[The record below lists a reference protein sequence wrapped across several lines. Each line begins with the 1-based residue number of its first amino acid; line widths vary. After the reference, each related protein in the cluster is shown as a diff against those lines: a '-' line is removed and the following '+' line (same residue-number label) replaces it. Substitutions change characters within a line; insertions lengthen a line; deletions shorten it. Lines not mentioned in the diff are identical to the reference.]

1 MRRLIL
7 AGAGHAHARVLLEL
21 ALRPVTDVEVILVSP
36 VAQAPYSGMVPGWIA
51 GHYRWE
57 ECCVDFARLC
67 MRAGA
72 RLYVASLTGIDA
84 TRSQVMLDDA
94 ERLSYDWLSLDIG
107 STLQPPASERLDILP
122 MRPLATLNTRWNALL
137 DRVVHLCD
145 GSRFRVLMVGGGA
158 AGAESVLAAQ
168 EGLRQAAPSVNFTM
182 TLATQGSKIVPAMA
196 AGASHRLERH
206 LSRRGIAV
214 VRNFSAS
221 HIDGDAVMAADGR
234 RLHADVALWATGA
247 QAHAWP
253 ARSGLP
259 VDERGFIRID
269 RCLRVIGIA
278 NIFASGD
285 CASWQPPLPKAGVFA
300 VRMGPVLAHN
310 LRALIQGTPLRSYH
324 PQRRHLVLLGI
335 CSRHAVASWGPLS
348 CEGDWVWGW
357 KERIDRRFLARYN
370 ST

>member
-21 ALRPVTDVEVILVSP
+21 ALRPLTDVEIILVSP
-36 VAQAPYSGMVPGWIA
+36 VEQAPYSGMVPGWMA
-51 GHYRWE
+51 AHYRWE

-72 RLYVASLTGIDA
+72 RLFVASLTGIDVVR
-84 TRSQVMLDDA
+84 TQVTLDDG

-107 STLQPPASERLDILP
+107 STLQPPPSERLDILP
-122 MRPLATLNTRWNALL
+122 MRPLATLNTRWHALL
-137 DRVVHLCD
+137 DRVAHLGD

-158 AGAESVLAAQ
+158 AGVESVLAAR
-168 EGLRQAAPSVNFTM
+168 EGLWQAAPSVNFTM
-182 TLATQGSKIVPAMA
+182 TLATQGSKIVPTMA
-196 AGASHRLERH
+196 AGASRRLTRH
-206 LSRRGIAV
+206 LSRSGIAV
-214 VRNFSAS
+214 VHNFSAS
-221 HIDGDAVMAADGR
+221 HIDGDAVVAADGR
-234 RLHADVALWATGA
+234 SLHADVALWASGA

-259 VDERGFIRID
+259 VDGRGFIRID
-269 RCLRVIGIA
+269 PYLRVVGTA

-310 LRALIQGTPLRSYH
+310 LRALMQSAPLRSYR
-324 PQRRHLVLLGI
+324 PQRRHLVLLGTGG
-335 CSRHAVASWGPLS
+335 RHAVASWGPLS
-348 CEGDWVWGW
+348 CEGNWIWAW

-370 ST
+370 GT